1 MLAVNLLI
9 RFPNSGNCYSL
20 KFTKDITVY
29 DLCHE
34 VQSKIR
40 EAACL
45 NPLEYGIFVPDP
57 DPKHSF
63 WLDNSRMLSY
73 YHFCDNFEV
82 QYRCKLRLLVIQTM
96 DETRKTLQVDDSK
109 TVSELMFTICA
120 KIGITNYEEYSLI
133 RPSDEDEKMRTLT
146 LRKGRGSIR
155 NLEKLEKMKQK
166 LHTDDEFNWL
176 APGKTLRQHGVDES
190 EILLLRRK
198 YFYSDQNI
206 DTRDP
211 VQLNLLYVQLKEAI
225 LNGTHPISQDQAI
238 NLAALQCQAE
248 YGPMVPEKI
257 KRNPIDL
264 KDRLPKEYIKSKG
277 IEKRI
282 LEQYQKLGNYDERE
296 AKLRYVQL
304 CRSLPTYGITFFL
317 IKEKLKGRNKLV
329 PRLFGV
335 SKESVMR
342 VDEKTK
348 EIIETWSLTR
358 IRRWAATANLFT
370 LDFGQYSPDG
380 NYIMQTT
387 EGEQIAQL
395 ISGYVDI
402 ILRRQRSRDRG
413 QTEGDEENTII
424 EENIAPSKAN
434 VIANM
439 SATLPRGHRA
449 QEANLSHTGLLRT
462 ASQREN
468 FNEGHL
474 ATESHTISRHNL
486 SGNNNIGSGLIVNS
500 NGDVTP
506 SGKRGFQMID
516 LGQPKRALLSR
527 IDYGVRTIQGA
538 CEDIDKPIY
547 EDEEALYG
555 DDINTKRWRSE
566 TLQQARAGVLSHLGA
581 MTMATGRLISG
592 IEISNNRGR
601 NGDMNNHAEIDYASM
616 DASMTSIGMNVKG
629 LMDCVR
635 LYNQLDTVNNN
646 NGSVVDKT
654 SLKQAAQA
662 LSDAFLDLMRTTFS
676 SVSLDNSSDKAS
688 TLTRSTSSLFDSKSS
703 TDRAALLEAASRVG
717 DASRQLLQLISPPTI
732 SECCVSTNE
741 NDTVYKENNHVN
753 NASIIDWEARD
764 RLLTLTKSVA
774 NAMTG
779 LVKKAKMGALV
790 LDEEVN
796 QYLMENKT
804 NPNDIEVQT
813 LRKAQS
819 NLVHSATR
827 AGKTA
832 SQLVTCAKV
841 VACTM
846 EQPESQQQLMH
857 TIKEVA
863 IAADAVPLPAK
874 ALLDS
879 SSSGA
884 AATFLTNDHE
894 MFNVHCKLVND
905 LEEGV
910 YSVHNEL
917 DNLLDC
923 LIGTSIP
930 AHQDPVIMNL
940 LSVSNQLPGSVGDGL
955 LLIRK
960 ANALASAV
968 ECLVADLR
976 SEAMKQDS
984 TLGIPSNEIA
994 KRADV
999 LEKEIYHLLS
1009 VAQECADGNA
1019 QSLEHQ
1025 QNVIIA
1031 AENLV
1036 NTAHATA
1043 APIIRSRLTKGL
1055 EFATRLTAD
1064 NVGPLATVG
1073 GEVVR
1078 ICQNDTYQL
1087 ASDLEQLQ
1095 KRVMPQV
1102 NLSCNI
1108 ARVQPYDVKNQ
1119 ANLLAASQ
1127 NLMKCLEDLLRSAD
1141 AVAPTIEDSGVQS
1154 ALTDVTRNTHACLT
1168 DLRLCFAN
1176 SETVLGNEPP
1186 ELYHLMNGKKT
1197 SQSDGLTESD
1207 YHIGDMEA
1215 NELVKISTAIEQLRT
1230 ELFDPSYHLLPNE
1243 TLDSICV
1250 SLWSAIT
1257 DYNQVFT
1264 LLDDNKNYMNSNNQ
1278 LEQIWH
1284 KFPPLIERIKQTC
1297 NNHEGNMKKMM
1308 QSRLNIVQELLYH
1321 LGPVLRGIRS
1331 LARYFHNAAQS
1342 TTVDSNLAR
1351 VINVSHGVASKRQSS
1366 ISVCSNLIEQNNTN
1380 SSLTNSEQQTQMTAN
1395 VMHQNLMS
1403 IAETCLVACGQLITW
1418 ALRHNSQTTIPD
1430 DELQDAGVTAD
1441 QLNTSINAVL
1451 GYIPGEVTVRRLFA
1465 LLQDASRIVEMST
1478 NETLELTNSQKSD
1491 SDQLSSYELSPP
1503 AIPMRSSNLPL
1514 VDIYEQM
1521 SETAKQLAR
1530 TCLSVSY
1537 EVSGKMKPSQIESSF
1552 GSHSNLIL
1560 LACIADRLTS
1570 AVADVVRA
1578 AGYRSAQLRSIGHL
1592 LNNFNQAAEPV
1603 AYGLQYAMRTLES
1616 SQNDSG
1622 IPSANLTLAKS
1633 LLKLRDWA
1641 LELDQKAMLS
1651 KEQAFS
1657 SRIDD
1662 GAEQNDD
1669 DDDSSQI
1676 TINNYSN
1683 NETEAKLTE
1692 TFMHMRNQCDVLLHR
1707 LDSLIHPN
1715 VYNEDKGKSSETADR
1730 NSTFCPILLPINDL
1744 NYPQCCDTVCD
1755 IDKEFNAHLN
1765 VIPSSISDNKA
1776 GLFIQSVKGLAQVT
1790 NQLVQ
1795 ITYQAAYL
1803 IAAAHP
1809 ASRPGHVTRFRSS
1822 DQLTTIHDHVAA
1834 IRKSVSEICQSQ
1846 NDASSKELP
1855 SLEILATANHLAQRA
1870 TQLCQTTRPYLSEI
1884 KNLSEKR
1891 RLADSLEHVAR
1902 SAASIFNI
1910 IKTSRST
1917 NPTSGTTDIIQ
1928 KLCSASSILEVDV
1941 DQYID
1946 LLLRDAAGSPAH
1958 LAEETYELQVP
1969 VLKCGQT
1976 VAKCIA
1982 NLIDCSRQIIDNH
1995 CQNIQTKLNGD
2006 LNNNNNANNDRTG
2019 LSNFEDGRHNLHESC
2034 LNLLSTLRQSV
2045 PGLSTCDKI
2054 QKTINKLLNDLNH
2067 AIVSVNNV
2075 NQSKRSNPY
2084 SSNVQNLESSLAL
2097 IRTTMEQIENLS
2109 KQTIENCQL
2118 GNWEIMAHNLY
2129 SISTY
2134 LPNFVKES
2142 IRTCGS
2148 LMRLSDQTNLNSL
2161 TRTVLEAMQQL
2172 IDCVSITLK
2181 GRSQSLPVSNCH
2193 NSLINYNN
2201 QLQQAC
2207 VELSKQID
2215 TIATEQGGLNWHIAS
2230 ITSACSKLD
2239 DTVSLSN
2246 GSQKNDS
2253 NENAVSLPA
2262 NFVQLHA
2269 RLGHQSREL
2278 SDLMIRVTEIYAAN
2292 QGKNCAEI
2300 ISSFVQQFLQMTE
2313 TVQQMSSVLKMH
2325 PQIDTGPA
2333 LAQKLCHATQAI
2345 GAASSDFLRAPL
2357 HSDKVNNLNS
2367 RLNDLK
2373 AVLQSCTRGA
2383 DACTT
2388 AITNLNRLVVDLD
2401 TAALFARAGTLQ
2413 ESFKSP
2419 TSPAD
2424 KGSVTFKQR
2433 AFQTA
2438 QEAVMQAEKGIVED
2452 MQTLIKTTSTDQDAL
2467 AISAQN
2473 CFIRATE
2480 LTESAKNAASCTAS
2494 LLSSNPDL
2502 SIEGQVQLLTSTRD
2516 VISGL
2521 VRLLNHGKSISA
2533 VCYAIEFW
2541 NDQTDDT
2548 LNTLM
2553 KTKQKA
2559 LNDTAVQVIET
2570 ISGLS
2575 NALRSVSDMF
2585 TVAKSPTVKDENP
2598 PISPVPPAVPLKKV
2612 SLKVSVQKSTSLD
2625 KKTDH
2630 AKSNVH
2636 TSLKSIITI
2645 LGNLND
2651 RLNKWNVKDGLLHT
2665 PDLDDD
2671 IEFERETALGQVISP
2686 SYLVCAARAITQAA
2700 TNANNATGS
2709 GKTSEIGLAGDM
2721 IRRAAEELV
2730 RRLHSV
2736 LQTALSSVSVPKDNA
2751 SRKSTNSS
2759 NIQEVLSN
2767 GVVRESGIENT
2778 LDDCSESTSYPALEK
2793 ICHRAIHGSA
2803 STMSELKQ
2811 LVEHMN
2817 KALDSGPGSP
2827 DSVQVTLAMRRLRE
2841 TVFEIVDCSMSLP
2854 GANEDDIADFKPAVS
2869 TKPIPILI
2877 DNKVTSSY
2885 ENPFDRKS
2893 IYGSSI
2899 DIEKSIA
2906 EANATAV
2913 DIDHSTLSSS
2923 SSTSGVQNALQDLAG
2938 EIERSVERIGLLH
2951 SKHSFK
2957 NSFNSQKSSHSQLD
2971 QSKDTM
2977 TSTSKCTTT
2986 VASTTNNQ
2994 ISNNDSL
3001 TTMNNANEDIDLESS
3016 DGMDAL
3022 IIACRNLVHATLSL
3036 MYWAA
3041 AAQRELVQ
3049 QGRLKPIDKPQN
3061 PDLESESQ
3069 WAQGLISAA
3078 RYVAV
3083 GANHLVESA
3092 QAFVTMH
3099 VSGSSQLIDAG
3110 DITLKPESL
3119 ISAAQTTAGYT
3130 AQLVI
3135 ACIAKADPNS
3145 QSCLGLRNAGGSVKH
3160 AADRLVRIVQMIVS
3174 KNKPVM
3180 TTATTT
3186 PVNVEKEQSE
3196 TSLDISNGR
3205 VVSSMRQVIE
3215 TKSSIAAK
3223 QRELDKLHAQLKHI
3237 HQDQYRSHVQ

>member
-1 MLAVNLLI
+1 
-9 RFPNSGNCYSL
+9 
-20 KFTKDITVY
+20 
-29 DLCHE
+29 
-34 VQSKIR
+34 
-40 EAACL
+40 
-45 NPLEYGIFVPDP
+45 
-57 DPKHSF
+57 
-63 WLDNSRMLSY
+63 
-73 YHFCDNFEV
+73 
-82 QYRCKLRLLVIQTM
+82 M

-109 TVSELMFTICA
+109 TVAELMFTVCA
-120 KIGITNYEEYSLI
+120 KLGITNHEEYSLI

-198 YFYSDQNI
+198 YFYSDQNV

-248 YGPMVPEKI
+248 YGPMVPEKM

-282 LEQYQKLGNYDERE
+282 LEQYQKLGNYDEKE

-348 EIIETWSLTR
+348 EIIETWPLTR

-402 ILRRQRSRDRG
+402 ILRRQRSRDGG

-424 EENIAPSKAN
+424 EENITPSKAN

-439 SATLPRGHRA
+439 NATLPRGHRA
-449 QEANLSHTGLLRT
+449 QEANLSHSGLIRT

-468 FNEGHL
+468 FAEGHL
-474 ATESHTISRHNL
+474 AVESHTISRHNL

-506 SGKRGFQMID
+506 GGK
-516 LGQPKRALLSR
+516 
-527 IDYGVRTIQGA
+527 YG
-538 CEDIDKPIY
+538 
-547 EDEEALYG
+547 
-555 DDINTKRWRSE
+555 
-566 TLQQARAGVLSHLGA
+566 
-581 MTMATGRLISG
+581 
-592 IEISNNRGR
+592 
-601 NGDMNNHAEIDYASM
+601 
-616 DASMTSIGMNVKG
+616 
-629 LMDCVR
+629 
-635 LYNQLDTVNNN
+635 
-646 NGSVVDKT
+646 
-654 SLKQAAQA
+654 
-662 LSDAFLDLMRTTFS
+662 
-676 SVSLDNSSDKAS
+676 
-688 TLTRSTSSLFDSKSS
+688 
-703 TDRAALLEAASRVG
+703 
-717 DASRQLLQLISPPTI
+717 
-732 SECCVSTNE
+732 
-741 NDTVYKENNHVN
+741 
-753 NASIIDWEARD
+753 
-764 RLLTLTKSVA
+764 
-774 NAMTG
+774 
-779 LVKKAKMGALV
+779 
-790 LDEEVN
+790 
-796 QYLMENKT
+796 
-804 NPNDIEVQT
+804 
-813 LRKAQS
+813 
-819 NLVHSATR
+819 
-827 AGKTA
+827 
-832 SQLVTCAKV
+832 
-841 VACTM
+841 
-846 EQPESQQQLMH
+846 
-857 TIKEVA
+857 
-863 IAADAVPLPAK
+863 
-874 ALLDS
+874 
-879 SSSGA
+879 
-884 AATFLTNDHE
+884 
-894 MFNVHCKLVND
+894 
-905 LEEGV
+905 
-910 YSVHNEL
+910 
-917 DNLLDC
+917 
-923 LIGTSIP
+923 
-930 AHQDPVIMNL
+930 
-940 LSVSNQLPGSVGDGL
+940 
-955 LLIRK
+955 
-960 ANALASAV
+960 
-968 ECLVADLR
+968 
-976 SEAMKQDS
+976 
-984 TLGIPSNEIA
+984 
-994 KRADV
+994 
-999 LEKEIYHLLS
+999 
-1009 VAQECADGNA
+1009 
-1019 QSLEHQ
+1019 
-1025 QNVIIA
+1025 
-1031 AENLV
+1031 
-1036 NTAHATA
+1036 
-1043 APIIRSRLTKGL
+1043 
-1055 EFATRLTAD
+1055 
-1064 NVGPLATVG
+1064 LAT
-1073 GEVVR
+1073 
-1078 ICQNDTYQL
+1078 
-1087 ASDLEQLQ
+1087 DLEQLQ

-1119 ANLLAASQ
+1119 VNLLAASQ

-1141 AVAPTIEDSGVQS
+1141 AVAPTIQDSGIQS
-1154 ALTDVTRNTHACLT
+1154 ALTGVTRNTQACLT

-1186 ELYHLMNGKKT
+1186 ELSEKFYHSMNGDKN
-1197 SQSDGLTESD
+1197 SPSNGLTESD
-1207 YHIGDMEA
+1207 YHVGNMEA
-1215 NELVKISTAIEQLRT
+1215 NELAKISKMIEQLRI
-1230 ELFDPSYHLLPNE
+1230 ELFDTSYHLLPNE

-1257 DYNQVFT
+1257 DYNQIFNVP
-1264 LLDDNKNYMNSNNQ
+1264 DEHQNSNNQ
-1278 LEQIWH
+1278 LEQPIWH
-1284 KFPPLIERIKQTC
+1284 KLPHLIERIQQTC
-1297 NNHEGNMKKMM
+1297 NNHDGTMKKIM
-1308 QSRLNIVQELLYH
+1308 QSRLNIVQELLHH
-1321 LGPVLRGIRS
+1321 LEPILRGIRS
-1331 LARYFHNAAQS
+1331 LAVFFHNAAQS
-1342 TTVDSNLAR
+1342 KSVDSNLAR

-1366 ISVCSNLIEQNNTN
+1366 ISVCSNHTNASITNT
-1380 SSLTNSEQQTQMTAN
+1380 EQQTQLTAN
-1395 VMHQNLMS
+1395 AMHQNLMS
-1403 IAETCLVACGQLITW
+1403 IAETCLVTAGQLITW
-1418 ALRHNSQTTIPD
+1418 ALRNNSQIIPD
-1430 DELQDAGVTAD
+1430 YELQDASVTAD

-1451 GYIPGEVTVRRLFA
+1451 GYIPGEVTIRRLFA
-1465 LLQDASRIVEMST
+1465 LLQDASRILEMST
-1478 NETLELTNSQKSD
+1478 NEQLDVTTTTTNHQQHQQKSNME
-1491 SDQLSSYELSPP
+1491 QLSTHESPTP
-1503 AIPMRSSNLPL
+1503 LIPLRTSNLPI
-1514 VDIYEQM
+1514 VDIYEQIG
-1521 SETAKQLAR
+1521 ETAKQLAR

-1537 EVSGKMKPSQIESSF
+1537 EISGKMKPSKTESSF

-1570 AVADVVRA
+1570 ALADVVRA
-1578 AGYRSAQLRSIGHL
+1578 AGYRSAQLRSVGHL

-1603 AYGLQYAMRTLES
+1603 AYGLQHTMRTLES
-1616 SQNDSG
+1616 SQNDTG
-1622 IPSANLTLAKS
+1622 VPSANLTLAKS
-1633 LLKLRDWA
+1633 ILKLREWA
-1641 LELDQKAMLS
+1641 LELDQKAVTC
-1651 KEQAFS
+1651 KEQTYDAAS
-1657 SRIDD
+1657 SH
-1662 GAEQNDD
+1662 
-1669 DDDSSQI
+1669 
-1676 TINNYSN
+1676 INNHDSDTDDHSQLTVKNYN
-1683 NETEAKLTE
+1683 NHENENANQSKIID

-1715 VYNEDKGKSSETADR
+1715 VYNEVNDDKSLETTNR

-1755 IDKEFNAHLN
+1755 IDKEYNEHLN
-1765 VIPSSISDNKA
+1765 VIPSSIVDNKA
-1776 GLFIQSVKGLAQVT
+1776 GLFIQSIKGLGQVA
-1790 NQLVQ
+1790 NHLVQ

-1809 ASRPGHVTRFRSS
+1809 ASRPGHVARFRSP
-1822 DQLTTIHDHVAA
+1822 DQLNTIHDHVAV
-1834 IRKSVSEICQSQ
+1834 IRKSVSEICKTQY
-1846 NDASSKELP
+1846 DTASNGLP
-1855 SLEILATANHLAQRA
+1855 SLEILSTANHLAQRA

-1902 SAASIFNI
+1902 SAAAVFNI

-1917 NPTSGTTDIIQ
+1917 NPTSGTTDLIQ
-1928 KLCSASSILEVDV
+1928 KLCSTSSMLEADV

-1946 LLLRDAAGSPAH
+1946 LLLRDASGSPTH

-1982 NLIDCSRQIIDNH
+1982 NLIDSSRQLIDNQ
-1995 CQNIQTKLNGD
+1995 CQIIQTKLNEEFS
-2006 LNNNNNANNDRTG
+2006 NNNNTNTTTTTTNNNDRVG

-2034 LNLLSTLRQSV
+2034 LNLLSTLRQNV
-2045 PGLSTCDKI
+2045 PGLSICDQI
-2054 QKTINKLLNDLNH
+2054 QKIIKNLLNDLNH
-2067 AIVSVNNV
+2067 VIVSGSNVNN
-2075 NQSKRSNPY
+2075 QLKQTSKY
-2084 SSNVQNLESSLAL
+2084 SSNVHSLESSLAL
-2097 IRTTMEQIENLS
+2097 IRTSIEQIEHWSLE
-2109 KQTIENCQL
+2109 TIENCQL
-2118 GNWEIMAHNLY
+2118 GHWEIMAHNLH

-2148 LMRLSDQTNLNSL
+2148 LLRLSDQTNLNSL

-2193 NSLINYNN
+2193 SSLINYTN

-2207 VELSKQID
+2207 IELSKQID
-2215 TIATEQGGLNWHIAS
+2215 TIAIEQGGLNWHIAT

-2239 DTVSLSN
+2239 DIVPLSN
-2246 GSQKNDS
+2246 GSEKNNS
-2253 NENAVSLPA
+2253 TENAVSLPTS
-2262 NFVQLHA
+2262 FVQLHT

-2278 SDLMIRVTEIYAAN
+2278 SDLMVRVTEVYAAN
-2292 QGKNCAEI
+2292 QGENCTEI

-2345 GAASSDFLRAPL
+2345 GAAASEFLRAPL
-2357 HSDKVNNLNS
+2357 HTDRVNNLTS
-2367 RLNDLK
+2367 RFNDLK
-2373 AVLQSCTRGA
+2373 AVLQSCAHGA

-2388 AITNLNRLVVDLD
+2388 AIANLNRLVADLD
-2401 TAALFARAGTLQ
+2401 TAALFARAGTTTQ
-2413 ESFKSP
+2413 ESFKAPISP
-2419 TSPAD
+2419 SD
-2424 KGSVTFKQR
+2424 KGSIAFKQR
-2433 AFQTA
+2433 AFQTV

-2473 CFIRATE
+2473 CLLRATE
-2480 LTESAKNAASCTAS
+2480 LTESTKNAASCLAS
-2494 LLSSNPDL
+2494 LLSSSSSSSTTTSTSTSSTPDV
-2502 SIEGQVQLLTSTRD
+2502 SIESQVQLFTATRD
-2516 VISGL
+2516 VIAGL
-2521 VRLLNHGKSISA
+2521 VRLLNHGKAISSA
-2533 VCYAIEFW
+2533 CYALEFW
-2541 NDQTDDT
+2541 NNQTDEK
-2548 LNTLM
+2548 LMNLM
-2553 KTKQKA
+2553 KTKQNA
-2559 LNDTAVQVIET
+2559 LNDTAVEVIET
-2570 ISGLS
+2570 ISSLS
-2575 NALRSVSDMF
+2575 QTLRSISDLF
-2585 TVAKSPTVKDENP
+2585 SVPTKSPNIKDDENQ
-2598 PISPVPPAVPLKKV
+2598 SSASSVPPPTVPVKKI
-2612 SLKVSVQKSTSLD
+2612 SLKVSVQKSTNFD
-2625 KKTDH
+2625 KKIIDP
-2630 AKSNVH
+2630 AKLNVH
-2636 TSLKSIITI
+2636 HSLESIISV
-2645 LGNLND
+2645 LGNLNE

-2665 PDLDDD
+2665 PDSDSDA
-2671 IEFERETALGQVISP
+2671 EFERQTALGQTINP

-2709 GKTSEIGLAGDM
+2709 GKLSEIGLAGDM
-2721 IRRAAEELV
+2721 IRRTAEELV

-2736 LQTALSSVSVPKDNA
+2736 LQTSLTSISA
-2751 SRKSTNSS
+2751 SNNQTM
-2759 NIQEVLSN
+2759 LSN
-2767 GVVRESGIENT
+2767 GRANAVNESGTGNDNT
-2778 LDDCSESTSYPALEK
+2778 SDDRDETMRYHDLEK
-2793 ICHRAIHGSA
+2793 ICQRAIHGSA
-2803 STMSELKQ
+2803 NTMSELKQ

-2854 GANEDDIADFKPAVS
+2854 GAKEDDIADFKPNVC
-2869 TKPIPILI
+2869 TKPIPVVI
-2877 DNKVTSSY
+2877 DNKVISSCD
-2885 ENPFDRKS
+2885 NPFDRKS
-2893 IYGSSI
+2893 IYNHSM

-2906 EANATAV
+2906 EANATAI
-2913 DIDHSTLSSS
+2913 DNIDHSEASSS
-2923 SSTSGVQNALQDLAG
+2923 SFSSTSGVQNALQDLAG

-2957 NSFNSQKSSHSQLD
+2957 NSLNSQKPHSQMD

-2977 TSTSKCTTT
+2977 APTSKSSTT
-2986 VASTTNNQ
+2986 VASTTNIP
-2994 ISNNDSL
+2994 ISTNVNNHITNTGS
-3001 TTMNNANEDIDLESS
+3001 ANEDIDLESS
-3016 DGMDAL
+3016 DGMDAI

-3041 AAQRELVQ
+3041 AAQRELIQ
-3049 QGRLKPIDKPQN
+3049 QGRLKPIDLQQTP
-3061 PDLESESQ
+3061 ESESEAQ

-3099 VSGSSQLIDAG
+3099 VVSGSSQSIDSG
-3110 DITLKPESL
+3110 DITMKPESL

-3135 ACIAKADPNS
+3135 ACIAKANPNS

-3160 AADRLVRIVQMIVS
+3160 AADRLVRIVQMVMS
-3174 KNKPVM
+3174 KNKSPA
-3180 TTATTT
+3180 TATATTT
-3186 PVNVEKEQSE
+3186 TVDADKEQSDA
-3196 TSLDISNGR
+3196 SLDNLSGR

>member
-264 KDRLPKEYIKSKG
+264 ILYRFQVAVVIRTIVHVNSK
-277 IEKRI
+277 
-282 LEQYQKLGNYDERE
+282 QYQKLGNYDERE

-402 ILRRQRSRDRG
+402 ILRRQRSRDSG

-592 IEISNNRGR
+592 IEISNNRRR

-635 LYNQLDTVNNN
+635 LYNQLDTVNND

-923 LIGTSIP
+923 LIGTSIQ

-940 LSVSNQLPGSVGDGL
+940 LSVSHQLPGSVGDGL
-955 LLIRK
+955 LLVRK

-1186 ELYHLMNGKKT
+1186 DLYHLMNGKKT

-1215 NELVKISTAIEQLRT
+1215 NELVKISTAIERLRT

-1257 DYNQVFT
+1257 DYNQVFAF
-1264 LLDDNKNYMNSNNQ
+1264 LDDSNNYMNSNNQ

-1395 VMHQNLMS
+1395 FMHQNLMS

-1465 LLQDASRIVEMST
+1465 LLHDASRIVEMST

-1616 SQNDSG
+1616 SQNDSS

-1662 GAEQNDD
+1662 GVEQND

-1683 NETEAKLTE
+1683 NENEAKLTE

-1790 NQLVQ
+1790 NHLVQ

-1846 NDASSKELP
+1846 NEASSKELP

-1958 LAEETYELQVP
+1958 LAEETYEL
-1969 VLKCGQT
+1969 T
-1976 VAKCIA
+1976 SMEHD
-1982 NLIDCSRQIIDNH
+1982 LIGLF
-1995 CQNIQTKLNGD
+1995 TK
-2006 LNNNNNANNDRTG
+2006 
-2019 LSNFEDGRHNLHESC
+2019 
-2034 LNLLSTLRQSV
+2034 QSV

-2067 AIVSVNNV
+2067 AILSVNNV

-2230 ITSACSKLD
+2230 ITSACSKYPYQMDHKRMIQMKMLLHCQL
-2239 DTVSLSN
+2239 TLF
-2246 GSQKNDS
+2246 
-2253 NENAVSLPA
+2253 
-2262 NFVQLHA
+2262 NFMRV
-2269 RLGHQSREL
+2269 HQSREL

-2292 QGKNCAEI
+2292 QGENCAEI

-2388 AITNLNRLVVDLD
+2388 AITKLNRLVADLD

-2413 ESFKSP
+2413 ESFKS
-2419 TSPAD
+2419 
-2424 KGSVTFKQR
+2424 

-2630 AKSNVH
+2630 TESNVH

-2645 LGNLND
+2645 LGNLNG

-2736 LQTALSSVSVPKDNA
+2736 LQTSLSSVSVPKYNA
-2751 SRKSTNSS
+2751 SRESTNSS

-2767 GVVRESGIENT
+2767 GVVRESGTENT
-2778 LDDCSESTSYPALEK
+2778 LDDCSESISYPALEK
-2793 ICHRAIHGSA
+2793 ICQRAIHGSA
-2803 STMSELKQ
+2803 GTISELKQ

-2957 NSFNSQKSSHSQLD
+2957 NSLNSQKSSHSQLD

-3110 DITLKPESL
+3110 DLTLKPESL

-3174 KNKPVM
+3174 KSKPVM

-3186 PVNVEKEQSE
+3186 PVNVDKEQSE